1 MDNSFISNRTIPSK
15 ESLGNL
21 RAKLAKKKNQFK
33 YLLTFSVSNH
43 KISRKIA
50 FFGENQ
56 DFFLSLYKIS

>member
-21 RAKLAKKKNQFK
+21 RAKVAKKMNQFK

-50 FFGENQ
+50 FFC
-56 DFFLSLYKIS
+56 